1 MSQAI
6 QARIADVEIHILKA
20 DGGTMPIEASRHQPC
35 ETVFSGPAASTMG
48 AVALSRDQKNSV
60 VVDIGG
66 TTTDISLVIAG
77 DPLYASKGARIENHY
92 TYRRFRGAIHSLGGD
107 SVIRCR
113 ENSIKVSP
121 IRVGPQPVWRKSRR
135 YRCFQCLLQT
145 GVMPGAPRNFA
156 ILRPGMSMDDLCFYG
171 RNGY

>member
-1 MSQAI
+1 
-6 QARIADVEIHILKA
+6 
-20 DGGTMPIEASRHQPC
+20 MPIDFASSTL

-92 TYRRFRGAIHSLGGD
+92 THIDAFAVRSIALGGD

-121 IRVGPQPVWRKSRR
+121 IRVGPAA
-135 YRCFQCLLQT
+135 CFGGSEPTVTDAFNVYYKLGVGDAGRSQELLQSWR
-145 GVMPGAPRNFA
+145 PRA
-156 ILRPGMSMDDLCFYG
+156 A
-171 RNGY
+171 